1 MTREPV
7 LIRVD
12 GTRSTGWEGLV
23 RCLSL
28 AYALQRRR
36 RPCHFL
42 AQLEPA
48 APLAAAIRRNGDEW
62 IEAGTSAGHA
72 DDLEDLTQEIRR
84 IRPAAVIIDSP
95 QVGPD
100 YLAEVVALGP
110 LVMAV
115 DTQAAFRFPT
125 QLVFNPT
132 LNHSVADY
140 EVCPGTQVLC
150 GKRYPLVRPE
160 IRRVR
165 PIRAQEPPEPI
176 RVLVGFGDDP
186 HNLTARVIRLLL
198 EGTKLPHLDILARP
212 WHPLLPQW
220 RELAQTSD
228 GRVTV
233 STELAEVAS
242 RVSRCHFAICDGNIW
257 ALELACVGVPTILLV
272 QDRNHLPTAQRLEE
286 EGAGICLGWHE
297 QIAEDA
303 VLQATRTLAEDSLE
317 RRAMARCGRNL
328 IDGRG
333 PDRIVTALEVMLH
346 PSRQIGQYDWSE
358 AA

>member
-12 GTRSTGWEGLV
+12 GTRSTGWEGFA

-42 AQLEPA
+42 ARLEPA
-48 APLAAAIRRNGDEW
+48 APLLAAIRRNGDAW
-62 IEAGTSAGHA
+62 IEAGTAVGHA
-72 DDLEDLTQEIRR
+72 DDLEELTQEIRR

-95 QVGPD
+95 LAGPD
-100 YLAEVVALGP
+100 YLAEVVSLGP

-115 DTQAAFRFPT
+115 DTQAPFRFPT

-132 LNHSVADY
+132 LNNVVEDY

-150 GKRYPLVRPE
+150 GRRYPLVRPE

-165 PIRAQEPPEPI
+165 PIRAQEPPEPL
-176 RVLVGFGDDP
+176 RVLVGFGDDR
-186 HNLTARVIRLLL
+186 HNLTERVVRLLL
-198 EGTKLPHLDILARP
+198 EKTRLPHIDMLARP
-212 WHPLLPQW
+212 WHPLLEAWQQ
-220 RELAQTSD
+220 LCKDSD
-228 GRVTV
+228 GRVTLH
-233 STELAEVAS
+233 TEVADVAG
-242 RVSRCHFAICDGNIW
+242 RVSRSHFAICDGNIW
-257 ALELACVGVPTILLV
+257 ALEFACVGVPTILIV
-272 QDRNHLPTAQRLEE
+272 QDQEHFTTAQRLEE
-286 EGAGICLGWHE
+286 EGAAICLGWHE
-297 QIAEDA
+297 HLADQAI
-303 VLQATRTLAEDSLE
+303 LQAVQTLSQDPLE
-317 RRAMARCGRNL
+317 RRAMARSGRNL

-333 PDRIVTALEVMLH
+333 PDRIVTAIEIMLH
-346 PSRQIGQYDWSE
+346 PSRQIGQFDWSE